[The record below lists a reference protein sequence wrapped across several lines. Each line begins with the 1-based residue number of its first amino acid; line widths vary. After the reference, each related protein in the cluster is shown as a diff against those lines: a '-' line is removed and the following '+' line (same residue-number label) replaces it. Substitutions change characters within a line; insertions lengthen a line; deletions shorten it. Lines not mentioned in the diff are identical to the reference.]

1 MLTKKERK
9 KKAMLFI
16 TLNVLD
22 VVPYLVLVL
31 LHYGELSLQLLQH
44 LELRRLQVGPITP

>member
-1 MLTKKERK
+1 
-9 KKAMLFI
+9 MLFI
-16 TLNVLD
+16 TLNMLE
-22 VVPYLVLVL
+22 VVQYLVLVLLL

>member
-1 MLTKKERK
+1 
-9 KKAMLFI
+9 MLFI
-16 TLNVLD
+16 TLNMLGVAQ
-22 VVPYLVLVL
+22 YLVLVL

>member
-1 MLTKKERK
+1 
-9 KKAMLFI
+9 MLFI
-16 TLNVLD
+16 TLNMQEVAQ
-22 VVPYLVLVL
+22 YLVLVL